1 MKENPEADRKL
12 RMAAIK
18 LDLSD
23 SESLQKEKEY
33 QAEEKK
39 FWNRILRRIRPNHAQ
54 WTRQDAL
61 YNIDHNPEMALPLK
75 AFEAIN
81 DVTKTAQA
89 LASEELK
96 AQGVDEKI
104 AQKTQPILE
113 AIAVESYKN
122 YTEYDQDKDEQYFQ
136 YYLNKEKKRKVN
148 QIGRQLLS
156 FELFELR
163 KTTKADWVHFD
174 LEQKMPYVREWAIE
188 SASLA
193 GINHASELVREI
205 TGETKDPQELL
216 ANLSL
221 NDLIRQVKKNLP
233 AMTANQAMNI
243 DLVKQEL
250 SELAHDKSN
259 WLEDEEVKIIES
271 IVAQKE
277 THGRDHETDVNA
289 LMIVA
294 MGIHVS
300 WSAFQGPRSIVDQK
314 ELFDRAQIDKHFM
327 TGRDFAFRYSNL
339 RVIRPVNRTFAQM
352 QVNKF
357 KEGYGYDNNFEK
369 GMAMAIFEILKDL
382 INIGLPETN

>member
-1 MKENPEADRKL
+1 MKENPEADKKL

-122 YTEYDQDKDEQYFQ
+122 YTEYVPDKDEQYFQ
-136 YYLNKEKKRKVN
+136 FYLNKEKNKKVSQINRK
-148 QIGRQLLS
+148 LL
-156 FELFELR
+156 
-163 KTTKADWVHFD
+163 
-174 LEQKMPYVREWAIE
+174 
-188 SASLA
+188 
-193 GINHASELVREI
+193 
-205 TGETKDPQELL
+205 LL
-216 ANLSL
+216 NYLTW
-221 NDLIRQVKKNLP
+221 KKLL
-233 AMTANQAMNI
+233 
-243 DLVKQEL
+243 D
-250 SELAHDKSN
+250 S
-259 WLEDEEVKIIES
+259 
-271 IVAQKE
+271 
-277 THGRDHETDVNA
+277 
-289 LMIVA
+289 
-294 MGIHVS
+294 
-300 WSAFQGPRSIVDQK
+300 
-314 ELFDRAQIDKHFM
+314 
-327 TGRDFAFRYSNL
+327 
-339 RVIRPVNRTFAQM
+339 
-352 QVNKF
+352 
-357 KEGYGYDNNFEK
+357 
-369 GMAMAIFEILKDL
+369 
-382 INIGLPETN
+382 IGLILTLSKRCPTSESGLLKAPVRLELIMLQS

>member
-23 SESLQKEKEY
+23 TESLQKEREY
-33 QAEEKK
+33 QSEENKLL
-39 FWNRILRRIRPNHAQ
+39 NRILRKIRPNHAQ

-61 YNIDHNPEMALPLK
+61 YNIDHNPDIALPIK

-81 DVTKTAQA
+81 DAAKTAQA

-96 AQGVDEKI
+96 AQGVDEKTVG
-104 AQKTQPILE
+104 KTQPILE

-156 FELFELR
+156 FELFELQ

-193 GINHASELVREI
+193 GIHHASELVREI
-205 TGETKDPQELL
+205 TGETKNPQELL
-216 ANLSL
+216 ANLCL
-221 NDLIRQVKKNLP
+221 NDLIKQVKKNLP
-233 AMTANQAMNI
+233 VMTANQPMNI
-243 DLVKQEL
+243 DLVRQEL
-250 SELAHDKSN
+250 LELVHDKSS
-259 WLEDEEVKIIES
+259 WLEDNETKIIES
-271 IVAQKE
+271 ILSKSE
-277 THGRDHETDVNA
+277 THGRGHDRDVDA
-289 LMIVA
+289 LMIVG

-300 WSAFQGPRSIVDQK
+300 WSAFQGPRSVADQK
-314 ELFDRAQIDKHFM
+314 ELYDQAQIDKQIM
-327 TGRDFAFRYSNL
+327 TGPDFANRYSNL

-357 KEGYGYDNNFEK
+357 KEGYGDYNNFEK
-369 GMAMAIFEILKDL
+369 GLAMAIFEILKDL
-382 INIGLPETN
+382 VNIGLPETN